1 MSKISYYGKAS
12 GTSFCQEALAKISPK
27 KTLLRLVPEENEYDE
42 FATRIDALLKDGWT
56 KVGYIPKGKNQ
67 EINKFLK
74 DGGEVAIECSDITG
88 GTDEHPTLGLNYGIT
103 YGDDSAIDPAD
114 MRDLERQN
122 VVFGD
127 AEYVYF
133 DTVNHKAYD
142 ELGHELLSGSRAEH
156 LFLPDLDLRYA
167 AKALSKSTGAKVD
180 DIMALWDIKRDL
192 AADQGTLIHEALE
205 KYLKYSPV
213 MRQIDENKEREHTAK
228 NWMPEAIGEI
238 VDKFV
243 EASGLKECSNVEVRV
258 KSGTRTGIID
268 CLLIDETSKRFTIYD
283 YKITSEIKEVKY
295 RVFGKKLKYEVQQNF
310 YREILEDLGYK
321 CDGLYLWQWN
331 GKEWSKHK
339 LEIINVKDNL

>member
-1 MSKISYYGKAS
+1 MKTSYFTKLS
-12 GTSFCQEALAKISPK
+12 GTSFEQASLAQVKPGSTK
-27 KTLLRLVPEENEYDE
+27 LRLVPRPDNEYDK
-42 FATRIDALLKDGWT
+42 FAVEVQALLDSGWS
-56 KVGYIPKGKNQ
+56 KIGWIQKGKNE
-67 EINKFLK
+67 EIQKHLL
-74 DGGEVAIECSDITG
+74 DGFEVKVECTEVTG
-88 GTDEHPTLGLNYGIT
+88 ADKETLGCNVSIEY
-103 YGDDSAIDPAD
+103 DDSGLDPAD
-114 MRDLERQN
+114 MRDFERQN

-142 ELGHELLSGSRAEH
+142 KLGHELLSGSRAEH

-213 MRQIDENKEREHTAK
+213 MKQIDENKEREHTAK
-228 NWMPEAIGEI
+228 NWMPEVIGEI

-268 CLLIDETSKRFTIYD
+268 CLLIDEVSKRFTIYD
-283 YKITSEIKEVKY
+283 YKVTSEIKEVKY
-295 RVFGKKLKYEVQQNF
+295 RVFGKKSKYTIQQNF
-310 YREILEDLGYK
+310 YREILEDLGCK
-321 CDGLYLWQWN
+321 CDGLYLWQWD